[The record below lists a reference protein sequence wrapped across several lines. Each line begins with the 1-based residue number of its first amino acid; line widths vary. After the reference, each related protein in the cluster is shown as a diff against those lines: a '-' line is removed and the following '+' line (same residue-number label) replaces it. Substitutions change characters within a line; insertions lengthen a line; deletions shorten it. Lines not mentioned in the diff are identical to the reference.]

1 MAVPSLSSLFAIGV
15 DVLSAFRDATTNA
28 VLFQTGDV
36 VTGQVESDRVE
47 SWQHVGLVSIPSNP
61 IAGQAACQSV
71 VIKRGDIDVCTNTR
85 DMRGLA
91 IAGTLVAGETCLYGP
106 GHDGNSQGRVLIKD
120 NGGVTIFTTDDNT
133 PTGKAVALSVSPTGM
148 KFTAPWGSFTFDAT
162 GFHLKTKAGPRIDM
176 GGISIPGLPAAL
188 AGPLSSYIT
197 LTAGVIKNA
206 AANVFNGAGSVFLPA
221 VAAPALPIIPP
232 GAGPM
237 NATQLAALNAF
248 ATAVATAVGGVNSVG
263 AGTAAG
269 AAIAVAATAL
279 ATALAAAPPPVQS
292 QTVWNAP

>member
-1 MAVPSLSSLFAIGV
+1 MVPSLSSIVAIGV
-15 DVLSAFRDATTNA
+15 DILNAARDAVTST

-36 VTGQVESDRVE
+36 ITSQVESDRVE
-47 SWQHVGLVSIPSNP
+47 SWQHAGFCSMPSNP
-61 IAGQAACQSV
+61 IPGKSACQGIV
-71 VIKRGDIDVCTNTR
+71 WKRGDIDVCTNTR
-85 DMRGLA
+85 DTRGQE
-91 IAGTLVAGETCLYGP
+91 IAGTLAPGETCLYGS
-106 GHDGNSQGRVLIKD
+106 GADGNSQGRVLIKD
-120 NGGVTIFTTDDNT
+120 NGGVTLFTTDDNT
-133 PTGKAVALSVSPTGM
+133 ATGKAVALSVAPTGM

-176 GGISIPGLPAAL
+176 GGINIPGLPAAL
-188 AGPLSSYIT
+188 TGPLSSYIT

-237 NATQLAALNAF
+237 NATQLAALNTFALAVTSAF
-248 ATAVATAVGGVNSVG
+248 AALNPAAVPGGATAITGP
-263 AGTAAG
+263 AA
-269 AAIAVAATAL
+269 AAL
-279 ATALAAAPPPVQS
+279 ALALAAAPPPVQS